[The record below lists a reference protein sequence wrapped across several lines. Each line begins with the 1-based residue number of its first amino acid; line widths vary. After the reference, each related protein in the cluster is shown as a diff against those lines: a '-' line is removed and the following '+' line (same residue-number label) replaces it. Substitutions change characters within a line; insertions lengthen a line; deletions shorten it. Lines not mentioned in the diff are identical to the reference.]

1 MTMRLILWLSVL
13 WIAPLVVGLL
23 VNDAKFKK
31 NLAVGVTI
39 PPEFQADPDI
49 AAHLARFRRQEWT
62 LCVILAAAAIP
73 CIFVRDFGQNMT
85 LWSVWLLLVCVL
97 PYAPYARCNLALK
110 RLKAERGWRREAA
123 PRAETVDLAAIP
135 SYRWLSAWLFALPF
149 VVSLLPLLWSAENW
163 IVLLTDAGCVV
174 LFWLCYR
181 FCYRKKSER
190 VDESA
195 ELAKVLSQVRLHR
208 WGRLWLVSAWMMA
221 ALNLMFSLA
230 EPNSVFSLCAFG
242 AVMLLYI
249 TYLLYTE
256 FRLRALQAK
265 LTAGAAT
272 GALVDEDDRWIFGQF
287 YYNPDDRHLIVNA
300 RTGLNTTVN
309 LARPAG
315 RIFMGFAALCLLGML
330 AIGPWMSSHDTRPV
344 TLTAT
349 ETELIS
355 TYGTKETRI
364 PRAEITEV
372 TLLDELPDGL
382 SRTYGTSM
390 EHLAYGRSFSRVYGG
405 IDLCLDPMEPPF
417 LLISTAEK
425 TYLLASREAEQ
436 TREVAEALEVEI
448 PR

>member
-1 MTMRLILWLSVL
+1 MIMRLILWLSVL
-13 WIAPLVVGLL
+13 WIAPLVVGVL

-110 RLKAERGWRREAA
+110 RLKAERGWRRETA
-123 PRAETVDLAAIP
+123 PCTETVDLSAIP

-149 VVSLLPLLWSAENW
+149 AVSLLPLLWSAENW

-190 VDESA
+190 VDENA

-242 AVMLLYI
+242 AVVLLHI

-330 AIGPWMSSHDTRPV
+330 AIGPWMSSLDTRPV

-355 TYGTKETRI
+355 TYGGKETCI
-364 PRAEITEV
+364 PRTEITEV
-372 TLLDELPDGL
+372 TLLDDLPEHL
-382 SRTYGTSM
+382 TRSNGTSM
-390 EHLAYGRSFSRVYGG
+390 EHVMYGRYVARGYGG
-405 IDLCLDPMEPPF
+405 IDLCLDPTEPPF
-417 LLISTAEK
+417 LLVQTEER
-425 TYLLASREAEQ
+425 TYLLASRDPEQ
-436 TREVAEALEVEI
+436 TWAAYKALQ
-448 PR
+448 

>member
-1 MTMRLILWLSVL
+1 MIMRLILWLSVL
-13 WIAPLVVGLL
+13 WIAPLVSGVL

-62 LCVILAAAAIP
+62 LCIILVLAAVP
-73 CIFVRDFGQNMT
+73 CIFVQDFGRNMT

-97 PYAPYARCNLALK
+97 PYVPYARCNLALK
-110 RLKAERGWRREAA
+110 RLKTERGWRRESA
-123 PRAETVDLAAIP
+123 PRTETVDLAAVP
-135 SYRWLSAWLFALPF
+135 SYRWLSAWLFALPLA
-149 VVSLLPLLWSAENW
+149 VSLLPLIWSVENW

-190 VDESA
+190 VDENA

-221 ALNLMFSLA
+221 VLNLVFSLA
-230 EPNSVFSLCAFG
+230 APDSTFALCALG
-242 AVMLLYI
+242 ALMLLHI
-249 TYLLYTE
+249 AYLLYTE

-265 LTAGAAT
+265 LTAGDPT
-272 GALVDEDDRWIFGQF
+272 GTLVDEDDHWIFGQF

-330 AIGPWMSSHDTRPV
+330 AVGPWMSSLDTRPV

-349 ETELIS
+349 ETELVS
-355 TYGTKETRI
+355 TYGGKETCI
-364 PRAEITEV
+364 PRTEITEV
-372 TLLDELPDGL
+372 TLLDDLPEHL
-382 SRTYGTSM
+382 TRSNGTSM
-390 EHLAYGRSFSRVYGG
+390 EHVMHGRYVARGYGSLN
-405 IDLCLDPMEPPF
+405 LCLDPTQPPF
-417 LLISTAEK
+417 LLVQTEGR
-425 TYLLASREAEQ
+425 TYLLASRDPEQ
-436 TREVAEALEVEI
+436 TWAAYHALQ
-448 PR
+448 

>member
-1 MTMRLILWLSVL
+1 MILRLILWLSVL
-13 WIAPLVVGLL
+13 WIAPLVVGVL

-31 NLAVGVTI
+31 NLAVGVTV

-49 AAHLARFRRQEWT
+49 AAHLVRFRRQEWT
-62 LCVILAAAAIP
+62 LCIVLLLAAVP
-73 CIFVRDFGQNMT
+73 CIFVQDFGRNMT
-85 LWSVWLLLVCVL
+85 LWSVWLLLICVL
-97 PYAPYARCNLALK
+97 PYVPYARCNLALK
-110 RLKAERGWRREAA
+110 RLKAERGWRKEAA
-123 PRAETVDLAAIP
+123 PRTETVDLSAIP
-135 SYRWLSAWLFALPF
+135 SYRWLSPWLFVLPLA
-149 VVSLLPLLWSAENW
+149 VSLLPLLWSAEHW
-163 IVLLTDAGCVV
+163 IVLLTDAACVV

-190 VDESA
+190 VDENA

-221 ALNLMFSLA
+221 ALNLVFSLA
-230 EPNSVFSLCAFG
+230 APDSLFGLCALG
-242 AVMLLYI
+242 ALMLLHI
-249 TYLLYTE
+249 AYLLYTE

-265 LTAGAAT
+265 LTAGVPAGT
-272 GALVDEDDRWIFGQF
+272 LVDEDDRWIFGQF

-330 AIGPWMSSHDTRPV
+330 AVGPWMSSLDTRPV

-372 TLLDELPDGL
+372 TLLDELPENL
-382 SRTYGTSM
+382 MRSNGTSM
-390 EHLAYGRSFSRVYGG
+390 EHVMRGRYTARGFGG
-405 IDLCLDPMEPPF
+405 LTLCLDPTAPPF
-417 LLISTAEK
+417 LLVSTADK
-425 TYLLASREAEQ
+425 TYLLASRDPEQ
-436 TREVAEALEVEI
+436 TRAAYNMLQ
-448 PR
+448 

>member
-1 MTMRLILWLSVL
+1 MIMRLILWLSVL
-13 WIAPLVVGLL
+13 WIAPLVSGVL

-62 LCVILAAAAIP
+62 LCIILVLAAVP
-73 CIFVRDFGQNMT
+73 CIFVQDFGRNMT

-97 PYAPYARCNLALK
+97 PYVPYARCNLALK
-110 RLKAERGWRREAA
+110 RLKTERGWRRESA
-123 PRAETVDLAAIP
+123 PHTEAIDLSAIP
-135 SYRWLSAWLFALPF
+135 SYRWLSPWLFALPLA
-149 VVSLLPLLWSAENW
+149 VSLLPLIWSVENW

-190 VDESA
+190 VDENA

-221 ALNLMFSLA
+221 VLNLVFSLA
-230 EPNSVFSLCAFG
+230 APDSAFALCALG
-242 AVMLLYI
+242 ALMLLHI
-249 TYLLYTE
+249 AYLLYTE

-265 LTAGAAT
+265 LTAGDPT
-272 GALVDEDDRWIFGQF
+272 GTLVDEDDHWIFGQF

-330 AIGPWMSSHDTRPV
+330 TVGPWMTSLDTRPV

-349 ETELIS
+349 ETELVS
-355 TYGTKETRI
+355 TYGGKETCI
-364 PRAEITEV
+364 PRTEITEV
-372 TLLDELPDGL
+372 TLLDDLPEHL
-382 SRTYGTSM
+382 TRSNGTSM
-390 EHLAYGRSFSRVYGG
+390 EHVMHGRYVARGYGG
-405 IDLCLDPMEPPF
+405 LNLCLDPTQPPF
-417 LLISTAEK
+417 LLVQTEGQ
-425 TYLLASREAEQ
+425 TYLLASRDPEQ
-436 TREVAEALEVEI
+436 TWAAYHALQ
-448 PR
+448 

>member
-1 MTMRLILWLSVL
+1 
-13 WIAPLVVGLL
+13 
-23 VNDAKFKK
+23 
-31 NLAVGVTI
+31 
-39 PPEFQADPDI
+39 
-49 AAHLARFRRQEWT
+49 
-62 LCVILAAAAIP
+62 
-73 CIFVRDFGQNMT
+73 
-85 LWSVWLLLVCVL
+85 
-97 PYAPYARCNLALK
+97 
-110 RLKAERGWRREAA
+110 
-123 PRAETVDLAAIP
+123 
-135 SYRWLSAWLFALPF
+135 
-149 VVSLLPLLWSAENW
+149 
-163 IVLLTDAGCVV
+163 
-174 LFWLCYR
+174 
-181 FCYRKKSER
+181 
-190 VDESA
+190 
-195 ELAKVLSQVRLHR
+195 
-208 WGRLWLVSAWMMA
+208 MMA

-242 AVMLLYI
+242 AVVLLHI

-330 AIGPWMSSHDTRPV
+330 AIGPWMSSLDTRPV

-364 PRAEITEV
+364 PRAEITDV

-382 SRTYGTSM
+382 SRTNGTSM
-390 EHLAYGRSFSRVYGG
+390 EHLAYGRYFSRVYGG
-405 IDLCLDPMEPPF
+405 IDLCLDPTEPPF
-417 LLISTAEK
+417 LLVQTEER
-425 TYLLASREAEQ
+425 TYLLASRDPEQ
-436 TREVAEALEVEI
+436 TWAAYKALQ
-448 PR
+448 

>member
-1 MTMRLILWLSVL
+1 MIMRLILWLSVL
-13 WIAPLVVGLL
+13 WIAPLVVGVL

-62 LCVILAAAAIP
+62 LCIILVLAAVP
-73 CIFVRDFGQNMT
+73 CIFVQDFGRNMT

-110 RLKAERGWRREAA
+110 RLKAERGWRRETA
-123 PRAETVDLAAIP
+123 PCTETVDLSAIP
-135 SYRWLSAWLFALPF
+135 SYRWLSPWLFALPF
-149 VVSLLPLLWSAENW
+149 AVSLLPLLWSAENW

-190 VDESA
+190 VDENA

-221 ALNLMFSLA
+221 ALNLIFSLA
-230 EPNSVFSLCAFG
+230 EPNSVLELCAFG
-242 AVMLLYI
+242 AVMLLHI

-330 AIGPWMSSHDTRPV
+330 AIGPWMSSLDTRPV

-364 PRAEITEV
+364 PRAEITDV

-382 SRTYGTSM
+382 SRTNGTSM
-390 EHLAYGRSFSRVYGG
+390 EHLAYGRYFSRVYGG
-405 IDLCLDPMEPPF
+405 IDLCLDPTEPPF

>member
-1 MTMRLILWLSVL
+1 MIMRLILWLSVL
-13 WIAPLVVGLL
+13 WIAPLVSGVL

-110 RLKAERGWRREAA
+110 RLKAERGWRRETA
-123 PRAETVDLAAIP
+123 PCTETVDLSAIP
-135 SYRWLSAWLFALPF
+135 SYRWLSPWLFALPF

-190 VDESA
+190 VDENA

-242 AVMLLYI
+242 AVVPAAHHVSAVHRI
-249 TYLLYTE
+249 PPPCASGE
-256 FRLRALQAK
+256 A
-265 LTAGAAT
+265 TAGAAT
-272 GALVDEDDRWIFGQF
+272 GALVDEDDRLDLRPILFIT
-287 YYNPDDRHLIVNA
+287 RM
-300 RTGLNTTVN
+300 TGT
-309 LARPAG
+309 
-315 RIFMGFAALCLLGML
+315 
-330 AIGPWMSSHDTRPV
+330 
-344 TLTAT
+344 
-349 ETELIS
+349 
-355 TYGTKETRI
+355 
-364 PRAEITEV
+364 
-372 TLLDELPDGL
+372 
-382 SRTYGTSM
+382 
-390 EHLAYGRSFSRVYGG
+390 
-405 IDLCLDPMEPPF
+405 
-417 LLISTAEK
+417 
-425 TYLLASREAEQ
+425 
-436 TREVAEALEVEI
+436 
-448 PR
+448 

>member
-1 MTMRLILWLSVL
+1 MIMRLILWLSVL
-13 WIAPLVVGLL
+13 WIAPLVSGVL

-62 LCVILAAAAIP
+62 LCIILVLAAVP
-73 CIFVRDFGQNMT
+73 CIFVQDFGRNMT

-97 PYAPYARCNLALK
+97 PYVPYARCNLALK
-110 RLKAERGWRREAA
+110 RLKTERGWRRESA
-123 PRAETVDLAAIP
+123 PHTEAIDFSAIP
-135 SYRWLSAWLFALPF
+135 SYRWLSPWLFALPLA
-149 VVSLLPLLWSAENW
+149 VSLLPLIWSVENW

-190 VDESA
+190 VDENA

-242 AVMLLYI
+242 AVVLLHI

-330 AIGPWMSSHDTRPV
+330 AVGPWMTSLDTRPV

-382 SRTYGTSM
+382 SRTNGTSM
-390 EHLAYGRSFSRVYGG
+390 EHLARGRYFSRTYGG
-405 IDLCLDPMEPPF
+405 IDLCLDPAEPPF
-417 LLISTAEK
+417 LLVQTEER
-425 TYLLASREAEQ
+425 TYLLASRDPEQ
-436 TREVAEALEVEI
+436 TWAAYHALQ
-448 PR
+448 

>member
-1 MTMRLILWLSVL
+1 MILRLILWLSVL
-13 WIAPLVVGLL
+13 WIAPLVVGVL

-39 PPEFQADPDI
+39 PPEFQADADI
-49 AAHLARFRRQEWT
+49 TAHLVRFRRQEWT

-73 CIFVRDFGQNMT
+73 CVFVQDFGRNMT

-97 PYAPYARCNLALK
+97 PYVPYARCNLALK

-135 SYRWLSAWLFALPF
+135 SYRWLSPWLFALPF

-190 VDESA
+190 VDENA

-221 ALNLMFSLA
+221 VLNLVFSLA
-230 EPNSVFSLCAFG
+230 APDSTFALCALG
-242 AVMLLYI
+242 ALMLLHI
-249 TYLLYTE
+249 AYLLYTE

-265 LTAGAAT
+265 LTAGDPT
-272 GALVDEDDRWIFGQF
+272 GTLVDEDDHWIFGQF

-315 RIFMGFAALCLLGML
+315 RIFMGFAAICLLGML
-330 AIGPWMSSHDTRPV
+330 AVGPWISSLDTRPV

-349 ETELIS
+349 GTELVS
-355 TYGTKETRI
+355 TYGNKETRI

-372 TLLDELPDGL
+372 TLLEELPDGL
-382 SRTYGTSM
+382 SRTNGTSM
-390 EHLAYGRSFSRVYGG
+390 EHLAYGRYFSREYGG
-405 IDLCLDPMEPPF
+405 IDLCLDPTEPPF
-417 LLISTAEK
+417 LLVQTEER
-425 TYLLASREAEQ
+425 TYLLASRDPEQ
-436 TREVAEALEVEI
+436 TWAAYHALQ
-448 PR
+448 